1 MVIRAKEES
10 EAGVGYGKGRRKRWK
25 TMLGNSCYFK
35 RVIKEGLD
43 ESICSPSFV
52 LF

>member
-10 EAGVGYGKGRRKRWK
+10 KAGVGYGKGRRKCWE

-35 RVIKEGLD
+35 RETKEGLD
-43 ESICSPSFV
+43 ELICSPSFV